1 MSSSK
6 RTVEDEHPSELG
18 RKRRK
23 HGSPG
28 PRQDSQKSSVC
39 SVARAVQ
46 SCTPASLQECCEHDE
61 SKQRAVRLAWDIIT
75 KNLQCFLGDV
85 PASAVDASF
94 ERKVNERNMNDRK
107 ASPLAVMVCTVCTLL
122 SYRVDSFHFGH
133 MALFSYFLDIIG
145 TRPRAGGGRD
155 EAGAEERERSEGERG
170 ERQAGTL
177 TSLWQRVLNLDYALR
192 AVNIDEAMRTARADS
207 RPSRRTRCLVHSSPA
222 LFVENEHLEPR
233 ETMTTVAHVF
243 PRGLCVVAK
252 ELTGRES
259 VNCASNLLHMFSF
272 HEQMFDRGHLLVKSS
287 NATEGETT
295 EVCAE
300 RGLTFAL
307 AGKEYIT
314 QHLDLIRLGT
324 PFRTHAVDST
334 FLKWR
339 ETVVRDMIHLRDEM
353 RDDAKLLVDLV
364 SPPTGPTDEEVRPC
378 ARVSPGFDDQGEH
391 SSEESCTEE
400 TSSEASVERN
410 VHRRFS
416 ELSGEYSLDELG
428 VLAGRRTTLRRE

>member
-6 RTVEDEHPSELG
+6 RTAEDEHPSELG

-155 EAGAEERERSEGERG
+155 EA
-170 ERQAGTL
+170 
-177 TSLWQRVLNLDYALR
+177 

-353 RDDAKLLVDLV
+353 RDDATLLVDLV

>member
-107 ASPLAVMVCTVCTLL
+107 ASPLAVMGEGATRQVQRNE
-122 SYRVDSFHFGH
+122 SAPRVS
-133 MALFSYFLDIIG
+133 AASARLAPSRLY
-145 TRPRAGGGRD
+145 
-155 EAGAEERERSEGERG
+155 
-170 ERQAGTL
+170 
-177 TSLWQRVLNLDYALR
+177 DYALR

-353 RDDAKLLVDLV
+353 RDDATLLVDLV